1 MAQSDNPSP
10 KMQLPETWAEK
21 MTCPIC
27 GSRPLGVFHPS
38 NHADRFAC
46 GSCETSFELED
57 AGKRVRFVTL
67 PQGITPWMRG
77 QWVLLD
83 EALAAFELA
92 RNGLSINM
100 GDETP
105 AAETPAAPSAPIPA
119 PAPVPTP
126 TPATPSA
133 PAPTPAPAP
142 TQTPTP
148 APISAPAV
156 APQPTIPPTSAPRI
170 EEPVALNT
178 IKSEPPVVEEKPIPR
193 KRELHDPFPEL
204 SISQEEL
211 NTGPYLLFA
220 SDRKETKSGGTGP
233 FYEED
238 FSDEVEVPDARKAV
252 APEPEEE
259 KDAWKNSEEIRVS
272 EALINPPVD
281 DFTGNLTPPKPW
293 EPSDS
298 EKELASNL
306 PARPAAEQV
315 PTIPVDRQPAIN
327 PEPAPIGLAKP
338 ADVDYSSLDYEPP
351 VRPVEDTP
359 PAIIKATNPPPV
371 AAGLSTHGDELDD
384 IRTHITGTA
393 TASSFNAVLEE
404 RMADALERA
413 KELKRLGN
421 TDQEV
426 RSVLQRSSGL
436 TPEQVVEVLSKL
448 EKPEEKRQSNRILII
463 FLVIALVMLSIFALW
478 FLNSQKKSETAP
490 AATQQAISIAGKIV
504 DPTILPEPL
513 RTLLPNGVQIINDDP
528 VVETSNETNNPAANC
543 PASKAE
549 AAALFGGPAND
560 WNHEPNSTGWTLLT
574 KNQGVQIRIPANMTG
589 GYLVFEK
596 GPEMR
601 GVTGPAVVKNI
612 YMISIS
618 CQ

>member
-1 MAQSDNPSP
+1 MAQSDNPNP

-67 PQGITPWMRG
+67 PQGMTPWMRG

-100 GDETP
+100 GDEAPAAEAP
-105 AAETPAAPSAPIPA
+105 AAETPAAPSA
-119 PAPVPTP
+119 
-126 TPATPSA
+126 SA
-133 PAPTPAPAP
+133 PAPTPAQAPAQPATVMPAPPPAPAQPPLPPAP
-142 TQTPTP
+142 TPVSSP
-148 APISAPAV
+148 APVPH
-156 APQPTIPPTSAPRI
+156 I

-220 SDRKETKSGGTGP
+220 SDRKEIKTGGTGP

-238 FSDEVEVPDARKAV
+238 FSDEVAVPDARKAV
-252 APEPEEE
+252 APESEEE

-272 EALINPPVD
+272 EALINPPED
-281 DFTGNLTPPKPW
+281 DFAGNLTPPKPW
-293 EPSDS
+293 EPSES

-315 PTIPVDRQPAIN
+315 PTIPVERQPAVN
-327 PEPAPIGLAKP
+327 LEPSPVASAKS
-338 ADVDYSSLDYEPP
+338 AEVDYSSLDYEPP

-359 PAIIKATNPPPV
+359 PSIIQASKPQPV
-371 AAGLSTHGDELDD
+371 VTGVSTHGDELDD

-393 TASSFNAVLEE
+393 TASAVNSVLEE

-448 EKPEEKRQSNRILII
+448 EKPEEKRRSNRILII
-463 FLVIALVMLSIFALW
+463 FLVIALVLFALLALW
-478 FLNSQKKSETAP
+478 FLNRQKLGGTTP
-490 AATQQAISIAGKIV
+490 AGTQQAFSIAGKIV
-504 DPTILPEPL
+504 DPKTLPGPL
-513 RTLLPNGVQIINDDP
+513 QTLMPNGIQIINEDP
-528 VVETSNETNNPAANC
+528 VVEPSDETTIPAASC
-543 PASKAE
+543 PASKAD
-549 AAALFGGPAND
+549 AAALFGGPAGD
-560 WNHEPNSTGWTLLT
+560 WSRDANSGGWTLLT

-612 YMISIS
+612 YMISVS

>member
-67 PQGITPWMRG
+67 PQGMTPWMRG
-77 QWVLLD
+77 QWVLLE

-105 AAETPAAPSAPIPA
+105 AAETPSAPPAPAPAAATPPASTPA
-119 PAPVPTP
+119 PAPVTP
-126 TPATPSA
+126 SVQASA
-133 PAPTPAPAP
+133 PASAHAPAPVPAAAAQPPAPA
-142 TQTPTP
+142 
-148 APISAPAV
+148 AP
-156 APQPTIPPTSAPRI
+156 APRI

-178 IKSEPPVVEEKPIPR
+178 IKSEPPVVEEKPMPR

-220 SDRKETKSGGTGP
+220 SDLKEKKPGSTGP

-238 FSDEVEVPDARKAV
+238 FSDEVDVPDARKAV
-252 APEPEEE
+252 APEPEPE

-281 DFTGNLTPPKPW
+281 DFAGNLTPPKPW
-293 EPSDS
+293 EPSES

-306 PARPAAEQV
+306 PPRPAAEQV
-315 PTIPVDRQPAIN
+315 PTIPIDRQPAVN
-327 PEPAPIGLAKP
+327 PEPAPAGSAKP

-359 PAIIKATNPPPV
+359 PAIIQSSKPQPLIT
-371 AAGLSTHGDELDD
+371 GQSTHGDELDD

-393 TASSFNAVLEE
+393 TATAVNAVLEE

-448 EKPEEKRQSNRILII
+448 EKPEEKRRSYRILII
-463 FLVIALVMLSIFALW
+463 FLIIALVLFALFALW
-478 FLNSQKKSETAP
+478 FLNRQKMEGTTP
-490 AATQQAISIAGKIV
+490 AGTQQAFSLAGKIV
-504 DPTILPEPL
+504 DPKTLPEPL
-513 RTLLPNGVQIINDDP
+513 QTLMPNGIQIVNEDP
-528 VVETSNETNNPAANC
+528 VAEPSDETTIPAASC
-543 PASKAE
+543 PTSKSD

-560 WNHEPNSTGWTLLT
+560 WSRDANSGGWTLLT

-601 GVTGPAVVKNI
+601 GVTGPAFVKNI
-612 YMISIS
+612 YMVSIS